1 LVKQYDLTPSALD
14 RWINQSSKSGSFKTK
29 DYRTPEENELI
40 ASRKELKQL
49 N

>member
-1 LVKQYDLTPSALD
+1 MTLSALD
-14 RWINQSSKSGSFKTK
+14 RWIGQSSKSGSFKTK
-29 DYRTPEENELI
+29 DNRTPEENELI